1 MIEITTPI
9 QHAFLKKLLD
19 GKTYDGIAYTFAGE
33 QGKMKLLFEAEGEG
47 NPVEAARKAIK
58 STETGA
64 VLYFQIR
71 SCA

>member
-1 MIEITTPI
+1 
-9 QHAFLKKLLD
+9 
-19 GKTYDGIAYTFAGE
+19 
-33 QGKMKLLFEAEGEG
+33 MKLLFEAEGEG
-47 NPVEAARKAIK
+47 NPVEAAKKAIK